1 MKHHPPSKN
10 RFAPADSTQDNSPQG
25 IAWLLA
31 GMALLTVMD
40 AIAKWLSATYP
51 INEIVFFRSFFAF
64 LPITLIVML
73 TGGRATLP
81 TQRPGL
87 HLLRGV
93 LGLFTVSVFFT
104 AISLM
109 PLADA
114 TAVAFASPLFI
125 TALSVVLLGEH
136 VGIRRWTA
144 VLIGLIGVAIIIR
157 PGTGVFQPAS
167 LLVLI
172 AALSYAFIG
181 ILTRRLSQ
189 TESTAAILVYT
200 ALVQTVL
207 SGLSL
212 PFSWVTPQF
221 EHWPMLVGMGIL
233 GGVGQMCI
241 VQAFRSAPASVIAP
255 FEYSTIIWAI
265 ALGFLLW
272 QELPDLWTV
281 VGTVILIATGI
292 YILHRE
298 VAQRRAS

>member
-1 MKHHPPSKN
+1 MKHHPQSRN
-10 RFAPADSTQDNSPQG
+10 RFTPADSKHDNSPQG
-25 IAWLLA
+25 IAWVLL

-64 LPITLIVML
+64 LPITLIVVL

-81 TQRPGL
+81 TRRPGL
-87 HLLRGV
+87 HFLRGV
-93 LGLFTVSVFFT
+93 LGLFTVSTFFL
-104 AISLM
+104 AISMM

-125 TALSVVLLGEH
+125 TALSVVLLGEQ

-144 VLIGLIGVAIIIR
+144 VLIGLVGVAIIIR
-157 PGTGVFQPAS
+157 PGTGVFQPAA
-167 LLVLI
+167 LLVL
-172 AALSYAFIG
+172 AAAFSYAVVG
-181 ILTRRLSQ
+181 VLTRRLSY
-189 TESTAAILVYT
+189 TESTAAIMVYT

-212 PFSWVTPQF
+212 PFSWVTPRI
-221 EHWPMLVGMGIL
+221 EHWPMLVGLGIL
-233 GGVGQMCI
+233 GGFGQMCI
-241 VQAFRSAPASVIAP
+241 VQAFRRAPASVIAP
-255 FEYSTIIWAI
+255 FEYSTIVWAI

-272 QELPDLWTV
+272 RELPDLWTIA
-281 VGTVILIATGI
+281 GTVILIATGI

-298 VAQRRAS
+298 VAQRRR